1 MTVEAIRPELQP
13 GAYVREAGK
22 LMRIASVARAMLAEA
37 QDTPC
42 DEAGCERFRTIYER
56 TIEELNSLLSSDLRS
71 ELDHLTET
79 FAKESPSPSEL
90 RIAQAELVG
99 WLEGLFHGIS
109 AAAVDQAEGAATQAE
124 SIVGASDASIRTGQY
139 L

>member
-1 MTVEAIRPELQP
+1 
-13 GAYVREAGK
+13 
-22 LMRIASVARAMLAEA
+22 MRRGGV
-37 QDTPC
+37 Q
-42 DEAGCERFRTIYER
+42 RFRTIYER
-56 TIEELNSLLSSDLRS
+56 TIEELSSLLSSDLGS
-71 ELDHLTET
+71 ELDHLTAT

-109 AAAVDQAEGAATQAE
+109 AAVVTPWARPRSSSITGTRAT
-124 SIVGASDASIRTGQY
+124 G

>member
-1 MTVEAIRPELQP
+1 MTVEQIHSAPET

-22 LMRIASVARAMLAEA
+22 LMRIASVARAMLTEA

-42 DEAGCERFRTIYER
+42 DDEGCERFRAIYER
-56 TIEELNSLLSSDLRS
+56 TIEELSSLLSSDLQS
-71 ELDHLTET
+71 ELSHLTVT
-79 FAKESPSPSEL
+79 FTRPSPTPSEL

-99 WLEGLFHGIS
+99 WLEGLFHGIT
-109 AAAVDQAEGAATQAE
+109 AAAVDQAEGAASQVEA
-124 SIVGASDASIRTGQY
+124 IADAAGPDLRTGQY